1 MLRAIIDLSQL
12 RRELGID
19 LISNIE
25 IRSSLN
31 LSNVYFSICFFFFK
45 KDDKHAFEAINLCC
59 VEGIYSL

>member
-31 LSNVYFSICFFFFK
+31 LSNVYFSICFFLK
-45 KDDKHAFEAINLCC
+45 KRR
-59 VEGIYSL
+59 